1 MRLLGGDRHGATQLE
16 YGLIVA
22 LLALVIIVVWNGLGK
37 DVAKVFTAAEGGIAK
52 AGTGVLA
59 ESAPARQEQT
69 ASSSSSTL
77 GILSGLDQ
85 TVDALTAPTAS
96 DSTAPSG
103 GSDCLSVSQPKGDG
117 SGGGDATTSDAASG
131 DQTAARTITV
141 SGAC

>member
-22 LLALVIIVVWNGLGK
+22 LLALVIIVVWNGLGE
-37 DVAKVFTAAEGGIAK
+37 DVAKVFTAAERGVAE

-59 ESAPARQEQT
+59 GPAAAPREQT
-69 ASSSSSTL
+69 ASSSSSTP

-85 TVDALTAPTAS
+85 TANALTTPTGT
-96 DSTAPSG
+96 DSAAPSG
-103 GSDCLSVSQPKGDG
+103 GNDCLSVSQAKGDG
-117 SGGGDATTSDAASG
+117 GDSGDATTSDAATL
-131 DQTAARTITV
+131 DQTTTRTITV